1 MTVKVVSCAAAAFW
15 AVSAWAQVGSST
27 ISGRV
32 VDSTGAVV
40 PNVKVSAVQVA
51 TNFTFNAVT
60 NAEGLYRIPSL
71 QPGAYRVSFEAAGF
85 KKLVREDVDLRTGD
99 NLAVDMELQ
108 VGSVADSV
116 EVKGTTQLLE
126 TETSAVGSLVE
137 GNVLHKLPLYQ
148 RYVNTTLNLVPGMTM
163 GGYGYGG
170 DFTAFHIAGQRNT
183 TIGLF
188 EDGVN
193 ANEQMSGNVG
203 IKPVQNAVAE
213 VKVLTTTLPAEY
225 GHSAGGVLAVVKKS
239 GTNQLHGLAADYG
252 RTRRMQHRLFF
263 DRLRTSDPQPGNP
276 NGVPTW
282 FMDPEAN
289 VSGPVVLP
297 KLYNGRN
304 KTFFFFGYQK
314 LIEKKAAQVLVN
326 TPTDAMKAGDVS
338 YGGVGQ
344 PIYDPNTTRQDPDG
358 TWSRDPFP
366 NRVVPA
372 SRFDPVAR
380 KILSINPWVSPNAP
394 GANSPTGPITNLI
407 TNENSRT
414 FFEDYSGRIDH
425 QFSPNFKIYGSYTY
439 NHQSGLNRPTNIG
452 VKAFDGS
459 QGVES
464 PFTGQNYSV
473 GKTWVVG
480 PTMVND
486 ARVGY
491 YRRRNDQ
498 FSYSSGQNWAQQLGI
513 PGVSGELMPQFGAA
527 GADRYGDSG
536 LWGLVGNGNNRL
548 INETVSFR
556 DDLTKIHGTHA
567 FKMGYEL
574 LHFRLN
580 STVTNR
586 PSGAFFFD
594 GMTAGL
600 LPNGATSPNT
610 GSTWAGFLLG
620 SVRQALFDSE
630 LTSWLPRSSI
640 HSFYVQDDWKIT
652 PTLTAN
658 LGVRYSN
665 ESPFT
670 TKYGLMS
677 NFDPTGNDA
686 VVAGGKGAIIHPS
699 GALNKRDNNNFQPRI
714 GLAWHARNK
723 LVVRGGFAVN
733 TVDVKFPSLRS
744 QFDEY
749 VGQVNLQRA
758 PGDPSQLFQIS
769 SGPGSFSLP
778 VRTNRTAGFVGTN
791 YSGRNIDWWDPN
803 LRNPYVL
810 NWQSS
815 IQYQVSQNYLVEGS
829 YQGSAGIGLL
839 ERWNINTFPIDFGKG
854 NPTLQ
859 NQVLA
864 ASQNFRPYPNYGN
877 INDRSNFG
885 HSTYHGGTIKVD
897 KRMSNG
903 LAFST
908 FYTFSKAIDSQD
920 NDNDGS
926 GVAPIQ
932 NRRLEKARASY
943 DRNHRFIAYVTYQ
956 LPVGKGRKFMNRG
969 GLLNAIFGG
978 YEIAWIQSLE
988 SGNPYTFGFAGSP
1001 YNYYPGFAGTQRP
1014 DVVTTP
1020 TLLPNWGNMGGDRFN
1035 QANRNPIID
1044 INNFAYPGSGLG
1056 CPNTISATL
1065 STADRQ
1071 ALIDKC
1077 SFQMGN
1083 SGRNIMTGTRLL
1095 WSQVSVQKNWRIYER
1110 WGIQLRWDF
1119 QNVFHNY
1126 NWSNPTLAVNF
1137 RDPASFAK
1145 ITADQRT
1152 ASIGGQALMN
1162 LTLQVTW

>member
-1 MTVKVVSCAAAAFW
+1 MFNRLRPCAVAILC
-15 AVSAWAQVGSST
+15 VSAAYGQVGSST
-27 ISGRV
+27 MTGRV
-32 VDSTGAVV
+32 TDPTGSTV
-40 PNVKVSAVQVA
+40 PNVNVSVVQLA
-51 TNFTFNAVT
+51 TNFNFTAVT
-60 NAEGLYRIPSL
+60 NNDGIYRIPSL
-71 QPGAYRVSFEAAGF
+71 QPGAYRVTFEAAGF
-85 KKLVREDVDLRTGD
+85 KKAIREDVDLRSGD
-99 NLAVDMELQ
+99 TLAVDMILQ
-108 VGSVADSV
+108 VGSVSESV

-126 TETSAVGSLVE
+126 TETSATGALVE
-137 GNVLHKLPLYQ
+137 GETLHKLPLYQ

-170 DFTAFHIAGQRNT
+170 DFGAFHIAGQRNS

-193 ANEQMSGNVG
+193 ANEQQSGTVG
-203 IKPVQNAVAE
+203 IKPVQNAVDE

-225 GHSAGGVLAVVKKS
+225 GHSAGGVVSVVKKS
-239 GTNQLHGLAADYG
+239 GTNELHGLAANYG

-282 FMDPEAN
+282 FMFPEAN
-289 VSGPVVLP
+289 VSGPIVLP
-297 KLYNGRN
+297 KVYNGRN

-326 TPTDAMKAGDVS
+326 TPTDAMRAGDVS
-338 YGGVGQ
+338 YNGLGQ
-344 PIYDPNTTRQDPDG
+344 QIFDPASTRQLADG
-358 TWSRDPFP
+358 TWARDPFP
-366 NRVVPA
+366 TRQVPA

-380 KILSINPWVSPNAP
+380 KILSINPWVAPNAP
-394 GANSPTGPITNLI
+394 GGFSPTGPVTNLI

-425 QFSPNFKIYGSYTY
+425 QFSPAFKIYGSYTY
-439 NHQSGLNRPTNIG
+439 NHQSGRNRPTNISN
-452 VKAFDGS
+452 KAFDGS
-459 QGVES
+459 QGFES
-464 PFTGQNYSV
+464 PFTGQNYSF
-473 GKTWVVG
+473 GGTWVVS

-498 FSYSSGQNWAQQLGI
+498 FSYSADQNWAQQLGI
-513 PGVSGELMPQFGAA
+513 PGVSGALMPQFGAG

-536 LWGLVGNGNNRL
+536 LWGLIGNGNNRL

-556 DDLTKIHGTHA
+556 DDLTLIKGTHA

-574 LHFRLN
+574 LRFRLN

-600 LPNGATSPNT
+600 LPNGASTPNT

-620 SVRQALFDSE
+620 TVRQALFDAE

-640 HSFYVQDDWKIT
+640 NSFYFQDDWKIT

-670 TKYGLMS
+670 TKFGLMS
-677 NFDPTGNDA
+677 NFDPTATDN
-686 VVAGGKGAIIHPS
+686 VVAGGKGSIVHPT
-699 GALNKRDNNNFQPRI
+699 GALNGRDNNNFQPRI
-714 GLAWHARNK
+714 GLAWHPRSK
-723 LVVRGGFAVN
+723 LVLRGGFAVN
-733 TVDVKFPSLRS
+733 TVDVKFPALRA

-749 VGQVNLQRA
+749 VAQANLQRA
-758 PGDPSQLFQIS
+758 PGDPRPLFQIS
-769 SGPGSFSLP
+769 NGPGSIPIPIRSNN
-778 VRTNRTAGFVGTN
+778 TSGFVGTN
-791 YSGRNIDWWDPN
+791 YSGRNVEYWDPN

-810 NWQSS
+810 NWNSS
-815 IQYQVSQNYLVEGS
+815 IQYQLSQDYVLDLM
-829 YQGSAGIGLL
+829 YQGSAGIGLI
-839 ERWNINTFPIDFGKG
+839 ERWNINTFPVDFGKG
-854 NPTLQ
+854 NATLQ

-864 ASQNFRPYPNYGN
+864 ASQNYRPFPNFGN
-877 INDRSNFG
+877 IYQRSNFG
-885 HSTYHGGTIKVD
+885 HSTYHGGTLKVE
-897 KRMSNG
+897 KRMSRG
-903 LAFST
+903 LSFSG
-908 FYTFSKAIDSQD
+908 FYTFSKAINSQD

-932 NRRLEKARASY
+932 NRGLEKARAGY
-943 DRNHRFIAYVTYQ
+943 DRNHRFVAYATYQ
-956 LPVGKGRKFMNRG
+956 LPVGKGKKWMNRG
-969 GLLNAIFGG
+969 GILNAIFGG
-978 YEIAWIQSLE
+978 YELAWIQTVE
-988 SGNPYTFGFAGSP
+988 SGNPYTFGFTGSP
-1001 YNYYPGFAGTQRP
+1001 YNYFPGFAGNQRP
-1014 DVVTTP
+1014 DVIATP

-1035 QANRNPIID
+1035 QNNRNPIID
-1044 INNFAYPGSGLG
+1044 MNNFAYPGSSIG
-1056 CPNTISATL
+1056 CPNVIPTSVTG
-1065 STADRQ
+1065 SDRQ

-1077 SFQMGN
+1077 SFLVGN

-1095 WSQVSVQKNWRIYER
+1095 WSQVSAQKNWMIKER
-1110 WGIQLRWDF
+1110 FGIQLRWDF
-1119 QNVFHNY
+1119 QNPFHNY
-1126 NWSNPTLAVNF
+1126 NWSNPTLTVNY
-1137 RDPASFAK
+1137 RDPASFGK

-1162 LTLQVTW
+1162 LTLQVRW